1 MERTAGPGCQ
11 RDEGEAAGSEGA
23 NQNGR
28 HIPREDVTDAR
39 AGWAGEGW
47 FRPTGV
53 ARPVG
58 WLGQRLSGPQGQPGR
73 NQENEFLN

>member
-1 MERTAGPGCQ
+1 MGPGCQ

-23 NQNGR
+23 NQKGR
-28 HIPREDVTDAR
+28 RIPHEDVTDTW

-53 ARPVG
+53 ACPMG
-58 WLGQRLSGPQGQPGR
+58 WLGQRPSRPQGRPGH
-73 NQENEFLN
+73 NQEKEFPN